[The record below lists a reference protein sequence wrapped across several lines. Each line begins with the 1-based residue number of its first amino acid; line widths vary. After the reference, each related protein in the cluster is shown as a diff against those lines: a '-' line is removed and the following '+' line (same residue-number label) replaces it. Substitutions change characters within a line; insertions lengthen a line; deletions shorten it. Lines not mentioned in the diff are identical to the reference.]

1 MNFPIDITQERIKE
15 LKVEFTRFRMAY
27 KFALDEMTT
36 KLNILN
42 EEFSYIHDYNPI
54 EHISTR
60 LKSPDSLIKKVL
72 KKNIPLS
79 FDQIKDNIR
88 DIAGIRIT
96 CSFRSDIYQI
106 SEMIQ
111 SQRDIEVIDIKD
123 YITNPK
129 PNGYRSLHLILKIPV
144 FMSDREE
151 SVYVE
156 VQIRTIA
163 MDFWA
168 SLEHKIYYKYNQE
181 VPEELLTEL
190 KEAAKT
196 ASDLDKKM
204 EDLHKKVAVIKQE
217 KDDLIGDEMVNMI
230 KQVSFPQMSNMLN
243 GLLTEDK
250 HTL

>member
-1 MNFPIDITQERIKE
+1 
-15 LKVEFTRFRMAY
+15 
-27 KFALDEMTT
+27 
-36 KLNILN
+36 
-42 EEFSYIHDYNPI
+42 
-54 EHISTR
+54 
-60 LKSPDSLIKKVL
+60 
-72 KKNIPLS
+72 
-79 FDQIKDNIR
+79 
-88 DIAGIRIT
+88 
-96 CSFRSDIYQI
+96 
-106 SEMIQ
+106 MIQ

-151 SVYVE
+151 SVFVE

-181 VPEELLTEL
+181 VPEELLIEL

-250 HTL
+250 NKL